1 MHFRILDEDLD
12 AVVREWYPGFCPPT
26 EDKRTA

>member
-1 MHFRILDEDLD
+1 MRFRILDEDLD
-12 AVVREWYPGFCPPT
+12 AVVREWYPGFRPTT